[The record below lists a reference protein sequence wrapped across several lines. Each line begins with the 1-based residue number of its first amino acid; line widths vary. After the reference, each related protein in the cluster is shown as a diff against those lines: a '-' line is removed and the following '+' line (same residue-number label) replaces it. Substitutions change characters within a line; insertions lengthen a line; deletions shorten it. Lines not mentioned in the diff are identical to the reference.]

1 MPADSRPQLLHA
13 MLPVSDLARSLAF
26 YREHFSLV
34 ELRRIELTTPLRT
47 LVFIGAEN
55 GSGSDGSDGS
65 AMQLELWH
73 EPARNHNL
81 STVAP
86 AESSLRGHIGI
97 AVSGIDAC
105 IDRLATAGVKV
116 LQRPAALRPGGRRL
130 AMITDPDGHEI
141 ELLEAL

>member
-26 YREHFSLV
+26 YREHFLLV

-47 LVFIGAEN
+47 LVFVGAE
-55 GSGSDGSDGS
+55 SGSGSDGS

-105 IDRLATAGVKV
+105 IDRLATAGVQV

>member
-34 ELRRIELTTPLRT
+34 ELRRIELTTPMRT
-47 LVFIGAEN
+47 LVFIGAED
-55 GSGSDGSDGS
+55 GSGGDGS

-105 IDRLATAGVKV
+105 IDRLATAGVQV